1 MNILYLA
8 DPGLI
13 HDLKWMRFFTKDHPC
28 FVVSRAH
35 HQAHLQSPQW
45 KQFLAEENVEYLGQ
59 IEDFSIRHFIRSY
72 REMNKLATWVKE
84 HKIDLLHLFYAEPN
98 ALWAYFRKS
107 LGVKMVLTSRGTDVL
122 QTIPQFFQDEG
133 WKNKLIRHFYGR
145 AFGQLDQIVSTS
157 LRQAESI
164 EQHFP
169 QVQKEIAII
178 RTGVDVEQ
186 FEEEQPQ
193 ALPKA
198 LNEKQFV
205 FFPRAMR
212 PLYQHELAIAAIE
225 LLPKA
230 VLEQYQ
236 FVFVNKD
243 GKEQAYLKQIAQLMQ
258 NGQANYIWLPNLD
271 QKALWQTYKSASL
284 VVMTPKSDGTPVT
297 AIEAMLSKTPLVL
310 PPLAYDEDLF
320 SGTCL
325 QFKAWTADSLA
336 QEIQK
341 ALEQPQ
347 TEMIEEAYLRAK
359 GLANRTTEMARLGQ
373 IYGNLVPKG

>member
-1 MNILYLA
+1 MHILYLA

-13 HDLKWMRFFTKDHPC
+13 HDLKWMRFFTKGHHC

-45 KQFLAEENVEYLGQ
+45 KQFLAEEQVVYLGQ
-59 IEDFSIRHFIRSY
+59 IEDFSIRHFFRS
-72 REMNKLATWVKE
+72 RQEMNKLAGWIKE

-107 LGVKMVLTSRGTDVL
+107 LGVKIVLTSRGTDVL
-122 QTIPQFFQDEG
+122 QTIPQFFQAGG
-133 WKNKLIRHFYGR
+133 WKNGLIRHFYGR

-157 LRQAESI
+157 LRQAQSI

-186 FEEEQPQ
+186 FEEEHPQ
-193 ALPKA
+193 ALPKE
-198 LNEKQFV
+198 LKNKKFV

-230 VLEQYQ
+230 ILEQYQ

-243 GKEQAYLKQIAQLMQ
+243 SQDKAYLNKIAALIEE
-258 NGQANYIWLPNLD
+258 GAANYIWLPNLD
-271 QKALWQTYKSASL
+271 QKALWQTYKSSNL
-284 VVMTPKSDGTPVT
+284 VAMTPQSDGTPVT
-297 AIEAMLSKTPLVL
+297 AIEAMLSKTPLIL

-325 QFKAWTADSLA
+325 QFKAWTANSLA

-347 TEMIEEAYLRAK
+347 TEMVEEAYLRAHN
-359 GLANRTTEMARLGQ
+359 LANRTTEMVRLGR
-373 IYGNLVPKG
+373 IYGNLVPIG

>member
-45 KQFLAEENVEYLGQ
+45 KQFLAEEQVEYLGQ
-59 IEDFSIRHFIRSY
+59 IEDFSIRHFFRS
-72 REMNKLATWVKE
+72 RQEMNKLAGWIKE

-107 LGVKMVLTSRGTDVL
+107 LGVKIVLTSRGTDVL
-122 QTIPQFFQDEG
+122 QTIPQFFQAGG
-133 WKNKLIRHFYGR
+133 WKNGLIRHFYGR

-157 LRQAESI
+157 LRQAQSI
-164 EQHFP
+164 EQYFP

-178 RTGVDVEQ
+178 RTGVDVDL
-186 FEEEQPQ
+186 FEAPQPQ
-193 ALPKA
+193 ALPKE
-198 LNEKQFV
+198 LKGKQFV

-225 LLPKA
+225 LLPKSI
-230 VLEQYQ
+230 LDQYQ

-243 GKEQAYLKQIAQLMQ
+243 GKEQAYLDKIAQLMQ
-258 NGQANYIWLPNLD
+258 TGQANYIWLPNLD

-297 AIEAMLSKTPLVL
+297 AIEAMLSKTPLIL

-325 QFKAWTADSLA
+325 QFKAWTAKSLA

-341 ALEQPQ
+341 ALEQAQ

-359 GLANRTTEMARLGQ
+359 GLANRKTEMSRLGQ
-373 IYGNLVPKG
+373 IYNDLVPKG

>member
-45 KQFLAEENVEYLGQ
+45 KQFLAEEQVEYLGQ
-59 IEDFSIRHFIRSY
+59 IEDFSIRHFFRS
-72 REMNKLATWVKE
+72 RQEMNKLAGWIKE

-107 LGVKMVLTSRGTDVL
+107 LGVKIVLTSRGTDVL
-122 QTIPQFFQDEG
+122 QTIPQFFQAGG
-133 WKNKLIRHFYGR
+133 WKNGLIRHFYGR
-145 AFGQLDQIVSTS
+145 AFSQLDQIVSTS
-157 LRQAESI
+157 LRQAQSI
-164 EQHFP
+164 EQYFP

-178 RTGVDVEQ
+178 RTGVDVDL
-186 FEEEQPQ
+186 FEMPQPQ
-193 ALPKA
+193 ALPKE
-198 LNEKQFV
+198 LKGKQFV

-230 VLEQYQ
+230 ILEQYQ

-243 GKEQAYLKQIAQLMQ
+243 GKEQAYLEQIAQLMQ
-258 NGQANYIWLPNLD
+258 DGQANYIWLPNLD
-271 QKALWQTYKSASL
+271 QSALWQTYKSASL

-297 AIEAMLSKTPLVL
+297 AIEAMLSKTPLIL

-325 QFKAWTADSLA
+325 QFKEWTAKSLA

-341 ALEQPQ
+341 ALEQAQ
-347 TEMIEEAYLRAK
+347 TEMTEEAYLRAK
-359 GLANRTTEMARLGQ
+359 GLANRKTEMSRLGQ
-373 IYGNLVPKG
+373 IYNNLVPKG

>member
-13 HDLKWMRFFTKDHPC
+13 HDLKWMRFFTPNHNC
-28 FVVSRAH
+28 FVVARAH

-59 IEDFSIRHFIRSY
+59 IEDFSIRHFLRS
-72 REMNKLATWVKE
+72 RQEMNKLATWVKE
-84 HKIDLLHLFYAEPN
+84 YKIDLIHLFYAEPN

-122 QTIPQFFQDEG
+122 QTIPQFFQAGG
-133 WKNKLIRHFYGR
+133 WKNGLIRHFYGR

-157 LRQAESI
+157 LRQAQSI
-164 EQHFP
+164 EQYFP

-178 RTGVDVEQ
+178 RTGVDVDL
-186 FEEEQPQ
+186 FEEEQPH
-193 ALPKA
+193 ALPPELKD
-198 LNEKQFV
+198 KQFV

-212 PLYQHELAIAAIE
+212 PLYQQELAIAAIE
-225 LLPKA
+225 LLPKSI
-230 VLEQYQ
+230 LSKYH

-243 GKEQAYLKQIAQLMQ
+243 GKEFAYLDQIAQLME
-258 NGQANYIWLPNLD
+258 NGEANYIWLPNLR
-271 QKALWQTYKSASL
+271 QEALWQSYKSANL

-297 AIEAMLSKTPLVL
+297 AIEAMLSKTPLIL

-320 SGTCL
+320 SETCL
-325 QFKAWTADSLA
+325 QFKEWNAKSLA
-336 QEIQK
+336 QEIQQ
-341 ALEQPQ
+341 ALVKPQ
-347 TEMIEEAYLRAK
+347 TKMVEEAYLRAK
-359 GLANRTTEMARLGQ
+359 GLADRKTEMTRLGQ
-373 IYGNLVPKG
+373 IYDKLVPNN